1 MSHTTMQPLLLA
13 PQLLP
18 KVWGGRRLERLGK
31 SLPPGQNIGESWE
44 LADLAA
50 TSGSGAGGQAVRSTI
65 ASGPLS
71 GRTLAEAIRQ
81 FGRDLLGDLPLTD
94 TGEFPLLVKLLDA
107 SDNLSVQV
115 HPSPA
120 YIAAHPG
127 EPAHLKTESWYVVD
141 ATPTGD
147 GRPPTLY
154 IGLRPGV
161 THAAFAA
168 AARAQSPAIVDMLN
182 AVPAVPGECHT
193 LPSGIAHALGAGVV
207 VAEVQLPS
215 DTTFRLYDWGR
226 AGRQLHVEQALES
239 IADPSLPPPQRSSLP
254 EGSLCARLATTMHYT
269 IDEARPQD
277 GDDLTIGYACKQAK
291 RAPFVLMILR
301 GRGELRHA
309 EGGFAPMAVA
319 AGQTVLVPAS
329 TAPATHLTA
338 VNDLR
343 VLRVGLCG

>member
-1 MSHTTMQPLLLA
+1 MQPLLLA

-18 KVWGGRRLERLGK
+18 KVWGGRRLERFGK
-31 SLPPGQNIGESWE
+31 PLPAGQKIGESWE
-44 LADLAA
+44 LADLGA
-50 TSGSGAGGQAVRSTI
+50 TSDSGAGGQAVRSVIST
-65 ASGPLS
+65 GPLA
-71 GRTLAEAIRQ
+71 GRTLTDAIRAH
-81 FGRDLLGDLPLTD
+81 RHDILGDLEPTS

-141 ATPTGD
+141 AAPTDAGK
-147 GRPPTLY
+147 PPILY

-161 THAAFAA
+161 THAEFAA

-182 AVPAVPGECHT
+182 HVPAVPGECHT
-193 LPSGIAHALGAGVV
+193 LPSGIAHAMGAGVV

-226 AGRQLHVEQALES
+226 SGRQMHVEAALES
-239 IADPSLPPPQRSSLP
+239 IADPTVTPAQRASL
-254 EGSLCARLATTMHYT
+254 GDGALCARLATTPYYT
-269 IDEARPQD
+269 IDEARPLD
-277 GDDLTIGYACKQAK
+277 GDDLTIGYACKQSR
-291 RAPFVLMILR
+291 RAPFVLMILQ

-309 EGGFAPMAVA
+309 GSGFAPMSVS
-319 AGQTVLVPAS
+319 AGQTLLVPAS
-329 TAPATHLTA
+329 IAQATHLVA
-338 VNDLR
+338 VSDLR